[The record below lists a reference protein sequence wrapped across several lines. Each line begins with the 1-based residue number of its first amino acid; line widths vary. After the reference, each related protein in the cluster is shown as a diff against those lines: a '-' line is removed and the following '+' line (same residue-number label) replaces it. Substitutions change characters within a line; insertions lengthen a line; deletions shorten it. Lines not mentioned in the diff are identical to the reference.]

1 MQPTLHVSARPLGCI
16 CSCPSGRASTIRR
29 LLRVA
34 VESRRVC
41 REAERN
47 LSLEHFSLRQS
58 RPKSLDKEVQVT
70 TSNFAKD
77 MSDFLLS
84 AHPDPG
90 WLLIEE
96 GIEPAREHE
105 IEFDSCDSQWI
116 SRHEGVSRRG
126 RQVLASFDLRRR
138 HLRGGRRP

>member
-1 MQPTLHVSARPLGCI
+1 MQVEFQYLQLLEWPRVDHPGDSLG
-16 CSCPSGRASTIRR
+16 SLLSHGERLRSRAKF
-29 LLRVA
+29 VP
-34 VESRRVC
+34 
-41 REAERN
+41 
-47 LSLEHFSLRQS
+47 EHFSLRQS
-58 RPKSLDKEVQVT
+58 RPESLDKEVQVT

-105 IEFDSCDSQWI
+105 IEVDSCDSQWI
-116 SRHEGVSRRG
+116 SRHEGVSR
-126 RQVLASFDLRRR
+126 
-138 HLRGGRRP
+138 